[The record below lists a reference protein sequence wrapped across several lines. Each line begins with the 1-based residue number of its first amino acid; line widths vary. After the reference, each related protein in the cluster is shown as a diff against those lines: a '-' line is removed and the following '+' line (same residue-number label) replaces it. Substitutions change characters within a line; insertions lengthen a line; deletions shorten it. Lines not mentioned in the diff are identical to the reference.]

1 MEKVQRIP
9 ENTAPHIRVKKT
21 TQVVM
26 LDVIIA
32 MLPAVAASIYFFG
45 IRALW
50 LTLVCVAA
58 CVISEAITQKLLG
71 KKIRI
76 ADLSAVVT
84 GILLALNLPVEYP
97 FFMAIVGSI
106 FAIAIVKELFG
117 GIGQNF
123 LNPALAARALLLVTW
138 PAETGT
144 FTFDGVAGATPLGG
158 RPATLLDLFI
168 GNIPG
173 SIGEVSKLALL
184 LGLAYLVIRRVINL
198 RMPVIYVAVSA
209 IILYVLKYDLADTLH
224 QILSGGIILAAVFMI
239 TDYSS
244 SPMSPQGQ
252 VVYAIGAA
260 ILTVIIRLYGG
271 YPEGVSFA
279 ILIMNVLTPTIDK
292 YIRPKVFGTG
302 GKKWKIKDHLLP
314 L

>member
-302 GKKWKIKDHLLP
+302 GKK
-314 L
+314 

>member
-209 IILYVLKYDLADTLH
+209 IMLYVLKYDLADTLH

-302 GKKWKIKDHLLP
+302 GKK
-314 L
+314 

>member
-1 MEKVQRIP
+1 MEKVQIIP

-32 MLPAVAASIYFFG
+32 MLPALAASIYFFG

-50 LTLVCVAA
+50 LTLVCVVA
-58 CVISEAITQKLLG
+58 CVLSEAITQKLLG
-71 KKIRI
+71 KKIRV

-84 GILLALNLPVEYP
+84 GVLLALNLPVEYP

-106 FAIAIVKELFG
+106 FAITIVKELFG

-123 LNPALAARALLLVTW
+123 LNPALAARAFLLVTW

-173 SIGEVSKLALL
+173 SMGEVSKIALL
-184 LGLAYLVIRRVINL
+184 VGLAYLVFRRVINL
-198 RMPVIYVAVSA
+198 RMPVIYVVVSA
-209 IILYVLKYDLADTLH
+209 IMLYVLKYDLADTLY
-224 QILSGGIILAAVFMI
+224 QILSGGIILAAVFML

-260 ILTVIIRLYGG
+260 VLTVLIRLYGG

-292 YIRPKVFGTG
+292 YIRPTVFGTG
-302 GKKWKIKDHLLP
+302 GKK
-314 L
+314 